1 MVSSIGGLS
10 MKKDL
15 IIGSFTNYDWDKIKF
30 WANSIDH
37 SGFTGDKAMIVYNAG
52 FDTVQKLVDRN
63 FMIFAFNRDDAKQ
76 QFFFPAQ
83 QLIIVVQR
91 FMDLYRFMSNMD
103 LSKYRYVIHTDV
115 KDVVFQSNP
124 SDWLSE
130 NMGDA
135 KILASS
141 ESIRYQDEPW
151 GNENMARSFP
161 LVYDGIKT
169 QPIWNC
175 GVQAGIPE
183 TMKDLWLNIFLISIG
198 SQAATGIY
206 NPDQAAY
213 NVLLNTMLYKDVT
226 RFSMSEDGWAC
237 QAGTTID
244 PAKIAAFKPHLLEA
258 QPIWQDGY
266 ARTTN
271 GKVFP
276 ILHQYDRIPDWKDVV
291 EKRYA

>member
-1 MVSSIGGLS
+1 

-30 WANSIDH
+30 WTNSIDR
-37 SGFTGDKAMIVYNAG
+37 SGFNGDKAMIVYNAG
-52 FDTVQKLVDRN
+52 FDTVQRLVDRN
-63 FMIFAFNRDDAKQ
+63 FMIFAFNRDDSRQ

-91 FMDLYRFMSNMD
+91 FMDLYRFMSGMD
-103 LSKYRYVIHTDV
+103 ISKYRYVIHTDV
-115 KDVVFQSNP
+115 KDVVFQTNP
-124 SDWLSE
+124 SDWLTE

-135 KILASS
+135 KILASC
-141 ESIRYQDEPW
+141 ESIRYRDEPW

-161 LVYDGIKT
+161 LLYDSIKN

-175 GVQAGIPE
+175 GVQAGVPE
-183 TMKDLWLNIFLISIG
+183 VMKDLWMNIFLISIG
-198 SQAATGIY
+198 SQAATGVY

-213 NVLLNTMLYKDVT
+213 NVLLNTVPYKDIT

-244 PAKIAAFKPHLLEA
+244 PEKIAAFKPHLLEA
-258 QPIWQDGY
+258 QPVWQDDY
-266 ARTTN
+266 AKTSG

-276 ILHQYDRIPDWKDVV
+276 ILHQYDRIPEWKTVV